1 MARNGQHP
9 QLFREPKKHLQNL
22 SQSIIDEV
30 LSDAQETAMN
40 SEEDVEVK
48 RMPQYLQ
55 VTQSRMAKKGTI
67 DLKPFFARSSKK
79 KFNKQGQ
86 WYLTIPIRKKTR
98 DMPRRSYDKL
108 RNMPQSNKPV
118 TVNLDYLYDRR
129 KSSSPSVSKMNYK
142 PKSNNITVIPEQ
154 HGEGTRNTYVAFRT
168 VSANSPANSWIINR
182 SNVNQD
188 DMSKTL
194 LENINRLMKYKLK
207 TLGR

>member
-67 DLKPFFARSSKK
+67 DLKPFFARSS
-79 KFNKQGQ
+79 
-86 WYLTIPIRKKTR
+86 
-98 DMPRRSYDKL
+98 
-108 RNMPQSNKPV
+108 
-118 TVNLDYLYDRR
+118 
-129 KSSSPSVSKMNYK
+129 
-142 PKSNNITVIPEQ
+142 
-154 HGEGTRNTYVAFRT
+154 
-168 VSANSPANSWIINR
+168 
-182 SNVNQD
+182 
-188 DMSKTL
+188 
-194 LENINRLMKYKLK
+194 
-207 TLGR
+207 